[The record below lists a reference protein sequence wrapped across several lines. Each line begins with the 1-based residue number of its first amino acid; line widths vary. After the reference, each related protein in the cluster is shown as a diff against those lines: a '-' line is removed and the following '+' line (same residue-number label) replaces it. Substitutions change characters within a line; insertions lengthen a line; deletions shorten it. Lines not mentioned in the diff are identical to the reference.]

1 MKVLP
6 HIIFIF
12 FCSFCAKS
20 QSIISLDSSIAL
32 AMRTHPQ
39 IRFSQQELEQ
49 QKVLKKGSF
58 NLENPSVGMEAPY
71 GKKFE
76 IAVQQNMQ
84 NPFIYIQQLKLGKQN
99 VLLSEQNQ
107 RITKWQLIRDVRTV
121 YLNLQYA
128 EVRVKQL
135 SYQDSIFHNLFI
147 AAERRYNAGDAGL
160 LEKVSA
166 ETKSKEIENLL
177 KQAKADLQNAQIQL
191 QLISGLKDA
200 NIRSKDEIKK
210 TTTTIPIEIKLDS
223 TAITQ
228 SPLLA
233 YFEQN
238 ILMNKQNL
246 RLQKSKALPGISI
259 GYLNQVGS
267 DQPTNFR
274 MRYGIT
280 LPLWFWT
287 YSSQIKA
294 AKYQYQMSQSQYG
307 IAQKTYAS
315 EYTQAVN
322 DFSKYTGS
330 LNYYEQTGLKQAE
343 TIISTAQRSYEAG
356 EISYIIYMQ
365 SLNQAFEIK
374 LGYLE
379 TVRNY
384 NQSIIELNYL
394 KGQ

>member
-1 MKVLP
+1 MNR
-6 HIIFIF
+6 FIVF
-12 FCSFCAKS
+12 LFIVIAFSSKGQVS
-20 QSIISLDSSIAL
+20 VTLDTAIANAL
-32 AMRTHPQ
+32 RTHPQ
-39 IRFSQQELEQ
+39 VQFSRQETEQ
-49 QKVLKKGSF
+49 QKALKRGSF
-58 NLENPSVGMEAPY
+58 NLENPSLGMEAPY

-76 IAVQQNMQ
+76 VALQQNFQ
-84 NPFIYIQQLKLGKQN
+84 NPVIYIQQAKLGQEN
-99 VLLSEQNQ
+99 ILLSEQNQ
-107 RITKWQLIRDVRTV
+107 QVTKWQLIRNVRIA

-128 EVRVKQL
+128 EIRAKQFT
-135 SYQDSIFHNLFI
+135 YQDSIFRNLSV

-177 KQAKADLQNAQIQL
+177 KQTNADLQNAQLQL
-191 QLISGLKDA
+191 QLITGLKDG
-200 NIRSKDEIKK
+200 NIRSNNELIKS
-210 TTTTIPIEIKLDS
+210 TVTIPVEIRLDS
-223 TAITQ
+223 SVITQ
-228 SPLLA
+228 SPLLN

-238 ILMNKQNL
+238 TLVNKQNL
-246 RLQKSKALPGISI
+246 RLQKSKVLPGLSI

-274 MRYGIT
+274 IRYGIT
-280 LPLWFWT
+280 LPLWFWN

-294 AKYQYQMSQSQYG
+294 ANYQYQMSQSQYA
-307 IAQKTYAS
+307 IAQKTYS
-315 EYTQAVN
+315 SGYMQALN

-343 TIISTAQRSYEAG
+343 TIISTSKRSYDAG

-374 LGYLE
+374 LSYIE
-379 TVRNY
+379 TIRDY

>member
-1 MKVLP
+1 MNKYLVFLFL
-6 HIIFIF
+6 IIGL
-12 FCSFCAKS
+12 SSKGQVS
-20 QSIISLDSSIAL
+20 VTLDSAIANAL
-32 AMRTHPQ
+32 RTHPQ
-39 IRFSQQELEQ
+39 IQFSQQELEQ
-49 QKVLKKGSF
+49 QKALKRGSF
-58 NLENPSVGMEAPY
+58 NLENPSVGTEAPY

-76 IAVQQNMQ
+76 IAVQQNIQ
-84 NPFIYIQQLKLGKQN
+84 NPVIYIQQSKLGKQN

-107 RITKWQLIRDVRTV
+107 QVTKWQLIRDVRTV

-128 EVRVKQL
+128 EIRVKQL
-135 SYQDSIFHNLFI
+135 SYQDSIFHNLSV
-147 AAERRYNAGDAGL
+147 AAERRFNAGDAGL

-166 ETKSKEIENLL
+166 ETKSKEIENFL
-177 KQAKADLQNAQIQL
+177 KQAKADLQNAQLQL
-191 QLISGLKDA
+191 QLITGLKDA
-200 NIRSKDEIKK
+200 NIHSKDKIGKM
-210 TTTTIPIEIKLDS
+210 TTTIPIEIKLDS
-223 TAITQ
+223 TTITQ
-228 SPLLA
+228 SPLLK

-238 ILMNKQNL
+238 TLVNKQNL
-246 RLQKSKALPGISI
+246 RLQKSKVLPGLSI
-259 GYLNQVGS
+259 GYLNQVGP

-294 AKYQYQMSQSQYG
+294 AKYQYQMSQSQYA
-307 IAQKTYAS
+307 IAQKTYSS
-315 EYTQAVN
+315 EYTQALN
-322 DFSKYTGS
+322 DFSKYSVS
-330 LNYYEQTGLKQAE
+330 LNYYDQTGLKQAD

-356 EISYIIYMQ
+356 EISYITYMQ

-374 LGYLE
+374 LNYLE

>member
-1 MKVLP
+1 MNKYIV
-6 HIIFIF
+6 FIF
-12 FCSFCAKS
+12 LLIAFLSKGQVS
-20 QSIISLDSSIAL
+20 VTLDSAIANAL
-32 AMRTHPQ
+32 RTHPQ
-39 IRFSQQELEQ
+39 MQFSHQEIEQ
-49 QKVLKKGSF
+49 QKALKRGSF

-76 IAVQQNMQ
+76 FGVQQNFQ
-84 NPFIYIQQLKLGKQN
+84 NPVIYIQQAKLGKQN
-99 VLLSEQNQ
+99 VLLSESNQ
-107 RITKWQLIRDVRTV
+107 QVTKWQLIRNVRTV
-121 YLNLQYA
+121 YLNMQYA
-128 EVRVKQL
+128 EIRVKQL
-135 SYQDSIFHNLFI
+135 SYQDSIFHNLYI

-177 KQAKADLQNAQIQL
+177 KQAKAELQNAQLQL
-191 QLISGLKDA
+191 QLITGLKDA
-200 NIRSKDEIKK
+200 TISSKDEITK

-223 TAITQ
+223 TAISQ
-228 SPLLA
+228 SPLLS

-238 ILMNKQNL
+238 TLVNKQNL
-246 RLQKSKALPGISI
+246 RLQKSKVLPGLSI

-267 DQPTNFR
+267 EQPTNFR
-274 MRYGIT
+274 MRYGVT

-294 AKYQYQMSQSQYG
+294 AKYQYQMSQSQYA
-307 IAQKTYAS
+307 IAQKTYSS
-315 EYTQAVN
+315 EYTQALN
-322 DFSKYTGS
+322 DFSKYSSS
-330 LNYYEQTGLKQAE
+330 LNYFEQTGLQQAE
-343 TIISTAQRSYEAG
+343 TIINTAKRSYDAG

-374 LGYLE
+374 LSYIE
-379 TVRNY
+379 TIRNY

>member
-1 MKVLP
+1 MNR
-6 HIIFIF
+6 FIVF
-12 FCSFCAKS
+12 LFIVIAFSSKGQVS
-20 QSIISLDSSIAL
+20 VTLDTAIANAL
-32 AMRTHPQ
+32 RTHPQ
-39 IRFSQQELEQ
+39 VQFSRQETEQ
-49 QKVLKKGSF
+49 QKALKRGSF
-58 NLENPSVGMEAPY
+58 NLENPSLGMEAPY

-76 IAVQQNMQ
+76 VALQQNFQ
-84 NPFIYIQQLKLGKQN
+84 NPVIYIQQAKLGQEN
-99 VLLSEQNQ
+99 ILLSEQNQ
-107 RITKWQLIRDVRTV
+107 QVTKWQLIRNVRIA

-128 EVRVKQL
+128 EIRAKQFT
-135 SYQDSIFHNLFI
+135 YQDSIFRNLSV

-177 KQAKADLQNAQIQL
+177 KQTNADLQNAQLQL
-191 QLISGLKDA
+191 QLITGLKDG
-200 NIRSKDEIKK
+200 NIRSNNELIKS
-210 TTTTIPIEIKLDS
+210 TVTIPVEIRLDS
-223 TAITQ
+223 SVITQ
-228 SPLLA
+228 SPLLN

-238 ILMNKQNL
+238 TLVNKQNL
-246 RLQKSKALPGISI
+246 RLQKSKILPGLSI

-274 MRYGIT
+274 IRYGIT
-280 LPLWFWT
+280 LPLWFWN

-294 AKYQYQMSQSQYG
+294 ANYQYQMSQSQYA
-307 IAQKTYAS
+307 IAQKTYS
-315 EYTQAVN
+315 SGYMQALN

-343 TIISTAQRSYEAG
+343 TIISTSKRSYDAG

-374 LGYLE
+374 LSYIE
-379 TVRNY
+379 TIRDY

>member
-1 MKVLP
+1 MNKYIAFLFLLIV
-6 HIIFIF
+6 F
-12 FCSFCAKS
+12 SS
-20 QSIISLDSSIAL
+20 RGQVSVTLDSAIAG

-39 IRFSQQELEQ
+39 IQFSQQEIEQ
-49 QKVLKKGSF
+49 QKALKRGSF
-58 NLENPSVGMEAPY
+58 NLENPSLGMEAPY

-76 IAVQQNMQ
+76 FGLQQNFQ
-84 NPFIYIQQLKLGKQN
+84 NPAIYIQQAKLGKQN
-99 VLLSEQNQ
+99 ILLADQNQ
-107 RITKWQLIRDVRTV
+107 QVTKWQLIRDVRTA

-128 EVRVKQL
+128 EIRVKQL
-135 SYQDSIFHNLFI
+135 SYQDSIFNNLYV

-166 ETKSKEIENLL
+166 ETKSKEIENFL
-177 KQAKADLQNAQIQL
+177 KQAKSDLQNAQLQL
-191 QLISGLKDA
+191 QLISGLQGA
-200 NIRSKDEIKK
+200 NISSINEITKIK
-210 TTTTIPIEIKLDS
+210 TSIPIGIKLDS
-223 TAITQ
+223 TALTQ
-228 SPLLA
+228 SPLLS

-238 ILMNKQNL
+238 TQVSKQNL
-246 RLQKSKALPGISI
+246 RLQKSKVLPGLSI

-280 LPLWFWT
+280 LPLWIWT

-294 AKYQYQMSQSQYG
+294 AKYQYQMSQSQYA
-307 IAQKTYAS
+307 IAQKTYSS
-315 EYTQAVN
+315 EYTQALN
-322 DFSKYTGS
+322 DFSKYAGS

-343 TIISTAQRSYEAG
+343 AVIGTAKRSYDAG

-374 LGYLE
+374 LSYIE
-379 TVRNY
+379 TIRNY